1 MKELKE
7 IINNKKMIEKGIKD
21 QLDSVASTL
30 QMIQQ
35 SDECTDEIEKI
46 LFNQIGILIFTIEEL
61 DNYFDLFNIAALT
74 VFFISI
80 AIVIGP
86 TPPGTGV
93 IAPATFSALSNSTS
107 PHSFL
112 FSSLFIP
119 TSITTAPSF
128 IISPLIKLGIPT
140 AATRISAFF
149 VFSARFFV
157 FEWHIVTVPF

>member
-61 DNYFDLFNIAALT
+61 DNYFDLFNK
-74 VFFISI
+74 FEISI
-80 AIVIGP
+80 
-86 TPPGTGV
+86 
-93 IAPATFSALSNSTS
+93 S
-107 PHSFL
+107 
-112 FSSLFIP
+112 
-119 TSITTAPSF
+119 
-128 IISPLIKLGIPT
+128 
-140 AATRISAFF
+140 
-149 VFSARFFV
+149 
-157 FEWHIVTVPF
+157 

>member
-61 DNYFDLFNIAALT
+61 DNYFDLFNK
-74 VFFISI
+74 FEISI
-80 AIVIGP
+80 SF
-86 TPPGTGV
+86 
-93 IAPATFSALSNSTS
+93 TFT
-107 PHSFL
+107 
-112 FSSLFIP
+112 
-119 TSITTAPSF
+119 
-128 IISPLIKLGIPT
+128 
-140 AATRISAFF
+140 FF
-149 VFSARFFV
+149 VIYLLSSIKHKLITF
-157 FEWHIVTVPF
+157 I

>member
-61 DNYFDLFNIAALT
+61 DNYFDLFNK
-74 VFFISI
+74 FEISI
-80 AIVIGP
+80 
-86 TPPGTGV
+86 
-93 IAPATFSALSNSTS
+93 
-107 PHSFL
+107 
-112 FSSLFIP
+112 SSLE
-119 TSITTAPSF
+119 
-128 IISPLIKLGIPT
+128 IIIHFL
-140 AATRISAFF
+140 
-149 VFSARFFV
+149 
-157 FEWHIVTVPF
+157 

>member
-61 DNYFDLFNIAALT
+61 DNYFDLFNK
-74 VFFISI
+74 FEISI
-80 AIVIGP
+80 
-86 TPPGTGV
+86 
-93 IAPATFSALSNSTS
+93 
-107 PHSFL
+107 
-112 FSSLFIP
+112 SSYNYIMIFI
-119 TSITTAPSF
+119 
-128 IISPLIKLGIPT
+128 LNN
-140 AATRISAFF
+140 
-149 VFSARFFV
+149 
-157 FEWHIVTVPF
+157 

>member
-61 DNYFDLFNIAALT
+61 DNDFDLFNK
-74 VFFISI
+74 FEISI
-80 AIVIGP
+80 
-86 TPPGTGV
+86 
-93 IAPATFSALSNSTS
+93 S
-107 PHSFL
+107 
-112 FSSLFIP
+112 
-119 TSITTAPSF
+119 
-128 IISPLIKLGIPT
+128 
-140 AATRISAFF
+140 
-149 VFSARFFV
+149 
-157 FEWHIVTVPF
+157 